1 VGAKKL
7 SRWLSRFSKVK
18 ALVVGDLMADHY
30 VYGQTERV
38 SREAPVL
45 IVRHQEEVV
54 KLGGGANAAA
64 NARALGASVTAL
76 GALGSDPMGAELTR
90 LFRAQG
96 ITVAA
101 ESARGVPTE
110 TKTRVLAGAFSTTR
124 QQMLRIDR
132 GAPLPLPEPLR
143 KKLAKRIE
151 REAAKADVVIV
162 SDYGAGVL
170 GEETRGALLRQA
182 RLGKRVCAD
191 SRFALAS
198 WAGATV
204 CKPNEP
210 ELAAITGLPVG
221 TEGEV
226 MRAGIAALDRLHCEV
241 LLVTRGRNGMV
252 VFHRG
257 QATFLPVHGV
267 EDAVDVTGAG
277 DTVHATFAIALA
289 AGASPVE
296 AAHLANIAGGL
307 VVQKLGTAT
316 VTREELA
323 DELALYGA

>member
-1 VGAKKL
+1 MGHTLSGWTRRFAKVRL
-7 SRWLSRFSKVK
+7 
-18 ALVVGDLMADHY
+18 LVVGDLVADHY
-30 VYGQTERV
+30 IYGRTERI

-45 IVRHQEEVV
+45 IVRHESDEV
-54 KLGGGANAAA
+54 KLGCAGNVAANAAA
-64 NARALGASVTAL
+64 MGGRVAAVGVLGNDAMG
-76 GALGSDPMGAELTR
+76 GALREAFRGA
-90 LFRAQG
+90 G
-96 ITVAA
+96 IAVKAVRCEA
-101 ESARGVPTE
+101 TE
-110 TKTRVLAGAFSTTR
+110 TKTRVLAGGLSTTR

-132 GAPLPLPEPLR
+132 GADLPLPPGLR
-143 KKLAKRIE
+143 QRLAQRIE
-151 REAAKADVVIV
+151 REAEKADVVIV
-162 SDYGAGVL
+162 SDYGAGVIS
-170 GEETRGALLRQA
+170 EETRGALLRLA
-182 RLGKRVCAD
+182 RRGKRVCAD

-210 ELAAITGLPVG
+210 ELAALTGLPVQS
-221 TEGEV
+221 EGEV
-226 MRAGIAALDRLHCEV
+226 MRAGVAAMERLHCEV
-241 LLVTRGRNGMV
+241 LLVTRGRNGVV
-252 VFHRG
+252 VFHQG

-316 VTREELA
+316 VTRDELA
-323 DELALYGA
+323 DELSVYGA

>member
-1 VGAKKL
+1 MAKKL
-7 SRWLSRFSKVK
+7 SRLLSRFTKVR

-45 IVRHQEEVV
+45 IVRHQDEEV

-64 NARALGASVTAL
+64 NARSLGAQVTAL
-76 GALGSDPMGAELTR
+76 GVLGRDGMGEHLGQ
-90 LFRAQG
+90 LFKDQG
-96 ITVAA
+96 ITLAT
-101 ESARGVPTE
+101 ESSRGVPTE
-110 TKTRVLAGAFSTTR
+110 TKTRILAGAHSTTR

-132 GAPLPLPEPLR
+132 GAPLPLPTELR
-143 KKLAKRIE
+143 KKLARRIE
-151 REAAKADVVIV
+151 KEAAKADVIIV
-162 SDYGAGVL
+162 SDYGAGVI

-191 SRFALAS
+191 SRFQLTS

-210 ELAAITGLPVG
+210 ELAAITGMPVG

-226 MRAGIAALDRLHCEV
+226 MRAGIAALERLHCDV
-241 LLVTRGRNGMV
+241 LLVTRGRHGMV
-252 VFHRG
+252 VFYDG

-289 AGASPVE
+289 AGANPVE
-296 AAHLANIAGGL
+296 AAHLANVAGGL

-316 VTREELA
+316 LSREELA
-323 DELALYGA
+323 DELAAYGA

>member
-1 VGAKKL
+1 MPNKL

-45 IVRHQEEVV
+45 IVRHQAEEV

-64 NARALGASVTAL
+64 NARALGAKVTAL
-76 GALGSDPMGAELTR
+76 GVLGKDGMGGELAR

-101 ESARGVPTE
+101 ESGRGVPTE
-110 TKTRVLAGAFSTTR
+110 TKTRVLAGAHSTTR

-132 GAPLPLPEPLR
+132 GADLPLPEELR
-143 KKLAKRIE
+143 RRLARRIE
-151 REAAKADVVIV
+151 REAEKADVVIV
-162 SDYGAGVL
+162 SDYGAGVIS
-170 GEETRGALLRQA
+170 EETRGALLRAA
-182 RLGKRVCAD
+182 RQGKRVCAD
-191 SRFALAS
+191 SRFGLAT

-210 ELAAITGLPVG
+210 ELAALTGLPVE

-226 MRAGIAALDRLHCEV
+226 MRAGVMAMERLHCDV

-252 VFHRG
+252 VFHQG

-316 VTREELA
+316 VTR
-323 DELALYGA
+323 DELAGELRLYGA